1 MIATAKSILLLI
13 LASLSVGL
21 SAASQAKPVSQI
33 VITIKRETGLACSP
47 DYSAEIYAD
56 GTVVYHGN
64 DCVKVVGQRRH
75 MIDKAR
81 LKQLVAAFQRINY
94 FSLKDAYEVDEK
106 GRSWTDEA
114 RTTTSIS
121 WNGKYKK
128 VVNYIC
134 PPKELVALEHLIDK
148 LAGLYEYIGPL

>member
-1 MIATAKSILLLI
+1 MIATAKPIFLLL
-13 LASLSVGL
+13 LALLSVGL
-21 SAASQAKPVSQI
+21 SAAAQAKPDSQI

-56 GTVVYHGN
+56 GTVVYHGI
-64 DCVKVVGQRRH
+64 DCVKVVGMKRH
-75 MIDKAR
+75 KIDQAR
-81 LKQLVAAFQRINY
+81 LKQLVSAFQRINY
-94 FSLKDAYEVDEK
+94 FSLKDGYEVDEN
-106 GRSWTDEA
+106 GHSWTDSP

-128 VVNYIC
+128 VVDYIC
-134 PPKELVALEHLIDK
+134 PPKELVALEDLIDK